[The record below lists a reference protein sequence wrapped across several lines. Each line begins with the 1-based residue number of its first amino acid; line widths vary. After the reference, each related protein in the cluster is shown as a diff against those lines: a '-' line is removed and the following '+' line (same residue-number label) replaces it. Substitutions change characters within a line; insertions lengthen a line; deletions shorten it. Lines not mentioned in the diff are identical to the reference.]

1 MKKIVEISAIL
12 FITSMSL
19 FVNSCKQEGETKAVI
34 YVKYLSDT
42 TKVAPYA
49 HVRLTK
55 YDINVEGVADA
66 KGKFEHVFDH
76 EAILDVQA
84 WLDST
89 QTLDGKLYGESSIR
103 LEKGK
108 TVTKN
113 VFIH

>member
-1 MKKIVEISAIL
+1 MKKLVFISVIAL
-12 FITSMSL
+12 LGFIIISTL
-19 FVNSCKQEGETKAVI
+19 SCKKEGETKAVI

-49 HVRLTK
+49 HVRLIK
-55 YDINVEGVADA
+55 YDINVEGVADE

-89 QTLDGKLYGESSIR
+89 QTLNGNLYGETSIR

-108 TVTKN
+108 TVTKS

>member
-1 MKKIVEISAIL
+1 MKRIVLISVIIL
-12 FITSMSL
+12 LGIISFFI
-19 FVNSCKQEGETKAVI
+19 FSCNKEGETKAVI

-42 TKVAPYA
+42 TKVAPFA
-49 HVRLTK
+49 HVRLIK
-55 YDINVEGVADA
+55 YDINVEGVADE

-89 QTLDGKLYGESSIR
+89 QTSNGMLYGETSIR

-108 TVTKN
+108 TVTKS